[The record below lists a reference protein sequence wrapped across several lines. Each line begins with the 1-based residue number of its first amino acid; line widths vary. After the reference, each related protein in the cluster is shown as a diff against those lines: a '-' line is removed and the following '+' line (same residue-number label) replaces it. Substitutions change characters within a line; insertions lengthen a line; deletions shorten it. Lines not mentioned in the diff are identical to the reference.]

1 MNSSCIGVLGVG
13 VGMGG
18 WGYDIDKISQLI
30 YCHRDCEA
38 SLAPLHLFPQ
48 LNISHLLTHVKWIDQ
63 FADST
68 HLEKVPPLKK
78 NRNLCHSDSY
88 CDSDRPQGGKPFLPT
103 TTKQPRLFRTSYCV
117 RATDSLTFRT
127 N

>member
-1 MNSSCIGVLGVG
+1 MRTNSSCIGVLGVG

-63 FADST
+63 FGDST
-68 HLEKVPPLKK
+68 HVEKVPPLKK
-78 NRNLCHSDSY
+78 NRKIYHSDS
-88 CDSDRPQGGKPFLPT
+88 
-103 TTKQPRLFRTSYCV
+103 
-117 RATDSLTFRT
+117 
-127 N
+127 